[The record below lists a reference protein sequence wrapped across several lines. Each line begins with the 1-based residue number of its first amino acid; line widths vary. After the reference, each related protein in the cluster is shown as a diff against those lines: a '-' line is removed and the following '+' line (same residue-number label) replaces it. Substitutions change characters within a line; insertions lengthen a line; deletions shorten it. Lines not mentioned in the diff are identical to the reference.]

1 MSRDIIWSRMNL
13 KEIVPELPSPLTQS
27 IFEISNRAIFIEQY
41 RRMGYSLP
49 EELIK
54 NDLTI
59 IIGSG
64 ASVYYWYL
72 REFLKKLVPIE
83 DLDNVVNKLVTGSED
98 IITANQNL
106 ALVKL
111 AGEAKED
118 GKVLEAMEEDID
130 SCYYKLEGTK
140 FRNLLDE
147 FLREFGHR
155 GLYET
160 DIESPRYYENPAL
173 VLGIIKNYITAG
185 MTDPADITSRQRKI
199 RNDSTEFILKRIEE
213 SSFSYFKK
221 KLFLNR
227 LENYRRFLALREKT
241 GTTLLCS

>member
-140 FRNLLDE
+140 FRNLLDSSYGNSATGGYTRPT
-147 FLREFGHR
+147 LKV
-155 GLYET
+155 
-160 DIESPRYYENPAL
+160 PA
-173 VLGIIKNYITAG
+173 I
-185 MTDPADITSRQRKI
+185 M
-199 RNDSTEFILKRIEE
+199 
-213 SSFSYFKK
+213 
-221 KLFLNR
+221 
-227 LENYRRFLALREKT
+227 KT
-241 GTTLLCS
+241 RPWY

>member
-72 REFLKKLVPIE
+72 REFLKKLVR
-83 DLDNVVNKLVTGSED
+83 VCR
-98 IITANQNL
+98 NQ
-106 ALVKL
+106 
-111 AGEAKED
+111 
-118 GKVLEAMEEDID
+118 I
-130 SCYYKLEGTK
+130 
-140 FRNLLDE
+140 
-147 FLREFGHR
+147 
-155 GLYET
+155 
-160 DIESPRYYENPAL
+160 
-173 VLGIIKNYITAG
+173 
-185 MTDPADITSRQRKI
+185 
-199 RNDSTEFILKRIEE
+199 
-213 SSFSYFKK
+213 
-221 KLFLNR
+221 
-227 LENYRRFLALREKT
+227 
-241 GTTLLCS
+241 